1 MKLYVGNL
9 PKQVTDA
16 ELHALAAEFGAPTS
30 SKVARERNG
39 ESRGFGFLEF
49 ETAQAATA
57 AIAGLHGREVSG
69 SPIKVSQAHNQTQVD
84 PLGGRF

>member
-16 ELHALAAEFGAPTS
+16 ELLALASEFGAPTS

-39 ESRGFGFLEF
+39 DSRGFGFLEF
-49 ETAQAATA
+49 ATPENATA
-57 AIAGLHGREVSG
+57 ALAGLHGREVAG
-69 SPIKVSQAHNQTQVD
+69 SALKVSQAHNQTQVD
-84 PLGGRF
+84 PLGGRY